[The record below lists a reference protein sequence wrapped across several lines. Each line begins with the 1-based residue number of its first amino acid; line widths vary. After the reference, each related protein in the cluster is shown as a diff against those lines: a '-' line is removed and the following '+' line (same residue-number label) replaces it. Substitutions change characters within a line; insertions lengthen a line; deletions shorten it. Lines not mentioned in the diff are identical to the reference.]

1 MGGTKD
7 REARC
12 NWYDLGEGMG
22 SPHTQII
29 KKYPR
34 EIAHLRTQTQD
45 GRKHLGI
52 LFGAGVSG
60 SYELPS
66 WVSLVGE
73 IQKNLEA
80 QGVTLGSIAG
90 GVTYQTQILY
100 QHFRNHFYSS
110 GHGLKGA
117 LLDAEF
123 RKQWR
128 TIVHGAL
135 YKNFSGKTDAD
146 LKKHP
151 YLEAWV
157 PLIKTISLLINYNFD
172 DCVER
177 LLTSTRTAED
187 KSRTMG
193 FEAIWQP
200 RYRFSPERTAIY
212 HPNGFL
218 PWNMRD
224 KHSDQLVFSE
234 DSFADQIIEAAS
246 GRFPFMVD
254 YLVRHTCILLGFS
267 LDDTTLKSLL
277 RQHARVNPGHYHYY
291 IRYMN
296 TPDELSDEQR
306 QAIQDANFNVYNLIT
321 LFLGT
326 EEIKSLGELL
336 VMSEENFVSCYHA
349 AGAREKYKYYF
360 VGPVASGKT
369 SNISQ
374 FRSLIVLDE
383 WLDSRID
390 EIMKPS
396 IDLTTEE
403 STRVDGWIFEQVRK
417 KNVRM
422 QKFSF
427 GLIAMDRAPLD
438 AFAFT
443 EEGKWKEK
451 ATAIRENVCG
461 TGSSARQ
468 LEAGHVIL
476 LSADPADLES
486 RTRARGRSGDAAYLT
501 RQQDDLHL
509 VYNKEKYSGVS
520 VVNTKGQSIAEIAQ
534 RIAQIVFRE
543 EYIEFPMHGRMLE
556 IERSGR
562 PQDA

>member
-1 MGGTKD
+1 M
-7 REARC
+7 
-12 NWYDLGEGMG
+12 
-22 SPHTQII
+22 
-29 KKYPR
+29 
-34 EIAHLRTQTQD
+34 RTQTQD
-45 GRKHLGI
+45 DRKHLGI

-66 WVSLVGE
+66 WISLVGE

-80 QGVTLGSIAG
+80 RGVTLGAIAG

-110 GHGLKGA
+110 SHGLEGA

-123 RKQWR
+123 KKQWR

-146 LKKHP
+146 LKSHP

-157 PLIKTISLLINYNFD
+157 PLIKKISLLINYNFD

-187 KSRTMG
+187 KNKTMG

-218 PWNMRD
+218 PWNTRD

-254 YLVRHTCILLGFS
+254 YLVRHTCVLLGFS
-267 LDDTTLKSLL
+267 LEDTTLKSLL
-277 RQHARVNPGHYHYY
+277 RQHARVNPGLYHYF
-291 IRYMN
+291 IRYMSA
-296 TPDELSDEQR
+296 PDELSDEQR

-321 LFLGT
+321 LFLGS

-336 VMSEENFVSCYHA
+336 VMSEENFISCYHA

-360 VGPVASGKT
+360 VGPVASWKT

-374 FRSLIVLDE
+374 FRNLIVLDE

-396 IDLTTEE
+396 TDLTSEE
-403 STRVDGWIFEQVRK
+403 SARVDDWIFEQVRK
-417 KNVRM
+417 KNLRM
-422 QKFSF
+422 QKFPF

-443 EEGKWKEK
+443 ESDKWKEK

-461 TGSSARQ
+461 REPSARH
-468 LEAGHVIL
+468 LEDGHVIL
-476 LSADPADLES
+476 LRADPADLET
-486 RTRARGRSGDAAYLT
+486 RTRARGRSGDVAYLN

-509 VYNKEKYSGVS
+509 VYNAEKYSGVS
-520 VVNTKGQSIAEIAQ
+520 IVNTKGQSIAEIAQ
-534 RIAQIVFRE
+534 RIAQIVFRA
-543 EYIEFPMHGRMLE
+543 EYVEFPMHDRMLE
-556 IERSGR
+556 VEKNGR
-562 PQDA
+562 P